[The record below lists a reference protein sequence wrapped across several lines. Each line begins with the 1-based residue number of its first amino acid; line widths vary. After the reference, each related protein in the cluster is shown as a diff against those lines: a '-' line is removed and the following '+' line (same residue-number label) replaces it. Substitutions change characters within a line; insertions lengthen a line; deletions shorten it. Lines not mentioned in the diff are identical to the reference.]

1 MVEMLTIVDSLNPTV
16 LAREILMVVAK
27 VAAEIFTILF
37 PMRIDIRRASG
48 LAFIFLRALDQL
60 FFCLVRESTLWL
72 AMLANAVSLAE
83 KNIEIPKRIRNT
95 MIERG
100 SILVDE
106 KKKNKSDNSADNS
119 VQQRNVKGNIEQ
131 KREADF
137 LNFPML

>member
-1 MVEMLTIVDSLNPTV
+1 
-16 LAREILMVVAK
+16 
-27 VAAEIFTILF
+27 
-37 PMRIDIRRASG
+37 
-48 LAFIFLRALDQL
+48 
-60 FFCLVRESTLWL
+60 
-72 AMLANAVSLAE
+72 MLANAVSLAE